1 MKTYHYITKDG
12 EGWIKAVNPTPKPEL
27 PDPETRKAYDGQME
41 AYDLQYNDWV
51 SFEDENLPIKWVGD
65 KLPEG
70 KVLREEEIDFLW
82 QFEEANEWYNIPSG
96 DIWKFQKNKITM
108 RLAAR
113 LKSQLTQRD
122 GEPEKHMC
130 INCDAF
136 EVDAPKRFCK
146 ICLDNLHAQGLTAR
160 YENATTR
167 EQGEAEQRSSSS
179 KVRKYERMLSG
190 TPKDSEGES
199 RVIGHFEYDLKEGTE
214 KFTPVS
220 SQPVTEPVKGE
231 EAEIPDFYAGWLN
244 TERIKEYRWL
254 AKRFTCDEGTVRD
267 LFCHGIDFAVNQ
279 FKALTSVQSVLS
291 VQSGKGEALTPL
303 LPNEKGETYT
313 RSEVEGLLNKFCN
326 EVMVGQASGK
336 IPKHSNGIA
345 QYIID
350 NF

>member
-1 MKTYHYITKDG
+1 MKTFHYITKDG
-12 EGWIKAVNPTPKPEL
+12 EGWIKLENPYRRYLSYYGGILHDEHEL
-27 PDPETRKAYDGQME
+27 HDK
-41 AYDLQYNDWV
+41 
-51 SFEDENLPIKWVGD
+51 FEYANPPLKWVGD

-70 KVLREEEIDFLW
+70 TVLREEEIEPVYTMQDFEGNP
-82 QFEEANEWYNIPSG
+82 FTITEAEYEK
-96 DIWKFQKNKITM
+96 WKLFNHVSK
-108 RLAAR
+108 AAR
-113 LKSQLTQRD
+113 LKSQLTQRE

-214 KFTPVS
+214 KFTPIS

-231 EAEIPDFYAGWLN
+231 EAAAIDVL
-244 TERIKEYRWL
+244 
-254 AKRFTCDEGTVRD
+254 KRYTNIDHEGNVSTHSSVI
-267 LFCHGIDFAVNQ
+267 LGAMEK
-279 FKALTSVQSVLS
+279 FKALT
-291 VQSGKGEALTPL
+291 PL
-303 LPNEKGETYT
+303 QPNEKGETYT

-326 EVMVGQASGK
+326 EVMVGQSVGT